1 MFKYFYEKENTNI
14 RLVYAVL
21 LGSALLPVFIAV
33 SRYSVTLITDD
44 GKDYILLK
52 AFIGIFYAIY
62 IYIVQW
68 VLYRKK

>member
-1 MFKYFYEKENTNI
+1 MKKENTNI

-21 LGSALLPVFIAV
+21 LGGAFIAV
-33 SRYSVTLITDD
+33 PQYSVTLITDD
-44 GKDYILLK
+44 GKHYILLK